1 MLTKRRAVRLNLCS
15 PGRTRTSDLVINS
28 HPLYQLSYRG
38 MQSKRSKKAHDCQ
51 EAVTM
56 GAGSPQREQA
66 PLFTPTMAVE

>member
-1 MLTKRRAVRLNLCS
+1 
-15 PGRTRTSDLVINS
+15 
-28 HPLYQLSYRG
+28 